1 MRKMLLAG
9 ATASLVLGAVQA
21 QAADMAVKAR
31 PYAAPVAAFTWSGA
45 YVGGNVGGI
54 WGQHRDDVA
63 GVLISGTGADC
74 AFATSCG
81 ISNSSGWSSS
91 IIGGIETGYR
101 FQHGIWV
108 LGFEQDIRWTNL
120 RNTFTV
126 GAPTPAGAF
135 VAGDT
140 FTNRVNWLADTRVSA
155 GLAFDRTLLFVA
167 GGLATASMDTSAAF
181 VAVPG
186 GPVVAGIDDAH
197 KYHFGYTIGGG
208 AQYAFTDNVSLGVE
222 YRYTKLNNESYNL
235 GTVIG
240 PGASVRPVFANVDF
254 RSSEILGRLDIKFNY
269 LTGLFGLGAL

>member
-31 PYAAPVAAFTWSGA
+31 PYAAPVAAFSWSGA
-45 YVGGNVGGI
+45 YIGGNVGGI
-54 WGQHRDDVA
+54 WGQHRDDVN

-91 IIGGIETGYR
+91 VIGGIETGYR
-101 FQHGIWV
+101 FQHGMWV

-126 GAPTPAGAF
+126 GAPTPAG
-135 VAGDT
+135 
-140 FTNRVNWLADTRVSA
+140 
-155 GLAFDRTLLFVA
+155 
-167 GGLATASMDTSAAF
+167 AF

-208 AQYAFTDNVSLGVE
+208 AQYAFTDTVSLGVE
-222 YRYTKLNNESYNL
+222 YRYTKLNNETYNL